1 MRALWCIDPVADY
14 GRLMRVTHAIAAV
27 LLLAGLT
34 GCVGTEIAEEV
45 HLDYSGDLRDAVVAC
60 ALEAADGR
68 LRDDARVPS
77 DIRIG
82 EIGHSHSPRTGAA
95 EITGVVRA
103 FGASEDGSTLAYSWR
118 CTTDTGGDDP
128 TIVAFERLDG

>member
-1 MRALWCIDPVADY
+1 
-14 GRLMRVTHAIAAV
+14 MRVTHAIAAV

-45 HLDYSGDLRDAVVAC
+45 HIDYSGDLRDAVVAC

-103 FGASEDGSTLAYSWR
+103 FEASEDGSTLAYSWR